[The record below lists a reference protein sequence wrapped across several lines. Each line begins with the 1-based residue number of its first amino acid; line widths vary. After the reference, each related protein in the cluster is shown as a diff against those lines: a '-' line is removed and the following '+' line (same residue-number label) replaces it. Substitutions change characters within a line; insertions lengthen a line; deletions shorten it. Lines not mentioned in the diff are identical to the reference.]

1 MLFTPGSGKGNFPL
15 FLSHVLPPLDLHAQ
29 PKRPRVPE
37 LDGLV
42 LAGRE
47 EEVGGVVAEVQGA
60 DGAEVALELRVLSG
74 VLGRSQQGVGV

>member
-1 MLFTPGSGKGNFPL
+1 MLFTPGSGEGHFPL
-15 FLSHVLPPLDLHAQ
+15 FLSNVLPPLDLHAQ
-29 PKRPRVPE
+29 PECLSVPE

-60 DGAEVALELRVLSG
+60 DGAEVALELRVLPG
-74 VLGRSQQGVGV
+74 VLGRSQQGV